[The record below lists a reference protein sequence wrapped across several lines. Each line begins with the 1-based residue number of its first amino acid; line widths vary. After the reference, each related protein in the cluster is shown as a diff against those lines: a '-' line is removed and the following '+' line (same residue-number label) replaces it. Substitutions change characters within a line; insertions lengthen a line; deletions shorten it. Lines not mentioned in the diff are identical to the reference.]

1 MTDVRNM
8 RKLMEAVQLNEEGWR
23 HERERLKADA
33 KSKEYSALQV
43 NVKIDGDE
51 VTITHGHGE
60 NIFLSYAEWEDFA
73 NMITQNRLKGGM

>member
-1 MTDVRNM
+1 MNEM
-8 RKLMEAVQLNEEGWR
+8 RKLMEAVEETLNEE
-23 HERERLKADA
+23 
-33 KSKEYSALQV
+33 EYSALQV

-73 NMITQNRLKGGM
+73 NMITQNRLAGGM

>member
-1 MTDVRNM
+1 MNEM
-8 RKLMEAVQLNEEGWR
+8 RKLMEAVEETLNEE
-23 HERERLKADA
+23 
-33 KSKEYSALQV
+33 EYSALQV